1 MTKSTYLFI
10 ESIFIKNGVPLNID
24 WHQKRVI
31 NTFTKFFPNNTP
43 INLSEIINQ
52 KDFLQDR
59 LQKCRITY
67 SKKLEKIEYETFVP
81 KIITT
86 IKLITS
92 NEFDYAYKYADRTRL
107 ESLREKREDCDD
119 IIISINGYLKDSSF
133 ANIVL
138 SDGDNYY
145 TPDPPLLY
153 GTKRAQLI
161 EKRIIKP
168 APIKEN
174 ELYKFKELHL
184 INALAD
190 LGDYVIKTNNIFY

>member
-10 ESIFIKNGVPLNID
+10 ESIFIKNGVPLNLG

-31 NTFTKFFPNNTP
+31 NTFTKFFPTVTP
-43 INLSEIINQ
+43 INISETINQ
-52 KDFLQDR
+52 KDFLLDK

-67 SKKLEKIEYETFVP
+67 SSDIQKIEYEP
-81 KIITT
+81 LAPRIINSLKII
-86 IKLITS
+86 KS
-92 NEFDYAYKYADRTRL
+92 EEFDYSFKYADRTRL

-190 LGDYVIKTNNIFY
+190 LGDYVIKINNIFY